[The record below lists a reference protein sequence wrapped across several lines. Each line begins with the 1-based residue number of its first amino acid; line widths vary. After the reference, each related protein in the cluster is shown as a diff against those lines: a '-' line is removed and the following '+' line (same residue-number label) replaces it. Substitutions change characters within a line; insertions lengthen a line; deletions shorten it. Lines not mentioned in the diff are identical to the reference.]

1 MTYRA
6 DEFLSALADVWRDS
20 VSCIKRLFAVLAL
33 TAALMMLGGCA
44 NNGSK
49 STSYTIYYK
58 SSSGTSLYEV
68 SYVPSAETFDEMMT
82 ELMTQMATVPE
93 DALYASTIPET
104 VVYQGYERG
113 IDALRID
120 FSSEYYEM
128 SNTTEVLLR
137 AAVVKTICQI
147 PGVTKIMI
155 TVDSR
160 QLVDA
165 DGEAVAAM
173 DAESFI
179 DTKNGGIN
187 SYQSASLVLYFPNQ
201 DGTKLKKEVR
211 NVDYSSNMVLGR
223 VIVEQL
229 IAGSEYSDR
238 RAVLNSSTEIV
249 DVSEK
254 NGICTLNF
262 SEEFNQAPAENAPSA
277 EAALYA
283 IVNSICETSDTIN
296 GVKITIE
303 GSSNVLFWDEI
314 DLNNVFIMNQEII
327 EMETLES
334 GEAEGEP
341 NLEET
346 EEAGNADEAEEDA
359 DSGETETGEDLAGS
373 TAEARSAGEDASDTS
388 VSGVSTDA
396 GSTGTDASADA
407 ETFVSDAS
415 GNAGTS
421 GTDTSADAG
430 ATGTD
435 ASADVGSTGSDTS
448 ADAGSSGSDASAG
461 VDSSVSDSS
470 DESTSSGTDPAGND
484 SGEAEASAEDASDNN
499 GVLAGVD

>member
-1 MTYRA
+1 M
-6 DEFLSALADVWRDS
+6 
-20 VSCIKRLFAVLAL
+20 SCIKRIIAVLAL
-33 TAALMMLGGCA
+33 ITALLMLGGCA
-44 NNGSK
+44 GDGSRN
-49 STSYTIYYK
+49 TSYTIYYK

-82 ELMTQMATVPE
+82 ELMTQMSVVGE
-93 DALYASTIPET
+93 DAGYVSTIPET

-128 SNTTEVLLR
+128 DNTTEVLLR

-155 TVDSR
+155 TVDSV
-160 QLVDA
+160 QLVDS
-165 DGEAVAAM
+165 DGETVAAM

-238 RAVLNSSTEIV
+238 RAVLNSSTEIL

-262 SEEFNQAPAENAPSA
+262 SETVNQAPTENAPLA

-283 IVNSICETSDTIN
+283 IVNSICETSDTIS
-296 GVKITIE
+296 GVKITVE

-314 DLNNVFIMNQEII
+314 DLNNVFVMNQDMI
-327 EMETLES
+327 ETETLES

-341 NLEET
+341 SAEETQAVRTADGAEDTSDTAET
-346 EEAGNADEAEEDA
+346 EEGSSESGTEAGALDGVSDSSMSDLSGDEESSAAGLSENTNSSAPELSEDA
-359 DSGETETGEDLAGS
+359 DS
-373 TAEARSAGEDASDTS
+373 SAPD
-388 VSGVSTDA
+388 VS
-396 GSTGTDASADA
+396 
-407 ETFVSDAS
+407 E
-415 GNAGTS
+415 
-421 GTDTSADAG
+421 
-430 ATGTD
+430 
-435 ASADVGSTGSDTS
+435 
-448 ADAGSSGSDASAG
+448 DAGSSGVEFAENGSDGTEFSKEN
-461 VDSSVSDSS
+461 SSI
-470 DESTSSGTDPAGND
+470 E
-484 SGEAEASAEDASDNN
+484 EDALDNN

>member
-1 MTYRA
+1 M
-6 DEFLSALADVWRDS
+6 
-20 VSCIKRLFAVLAL
+20 SCIKRIFAVLAL
-33 TAALMMLGGCA
+33 TAILLMLGGCA
-44 NNGSK
+44 DNGSK
-49 STSYTIYYK
+49 NTSYTIYYK
-58 SSSGTSLYEV
+58 SSTGTSLYEV

-82 ELMTQMATVPE
+82 ELMTQMSVIPE
-93 DALYASTIPET
+93 DAGYVSTIPET

-155 TVDSR
+155 TVDSE

-165 DGEAVAAM
+165 DGEVVAAM

-238 RAVLNSSTEIV
+238 RNVLNSSTEII

-254 NGICTLNF
+254 NGICTLNL
-262 SEEFNQAPAENAPSA
+262 SEEFNQTPAENAPSA

-283 IVNSICETSDTIN
+283 IVNSICETSDTIS
-296 GVKITIE
+296 GVRITVE

-314 DLNNVFIMNQEII
+314 DLNDVFILNQEII
-327 EMETLES
+327 ETETLES

-341 NLEET
+341 TAEET
-346 EEAGNADEAEEDA
+346 EIVQTADEEGEAEESPDTA
-359 DSGETETGEDLAGS
+359 GTEDDLTENGTETGDNV
-373 TAEARSAGEDASDTS
+373 SDTS
-388 VSGVSTDA
+388 VS
-396 GSTGTDASADA
+396 DASQDAD
-407 ETFVSDAS
+407 
-415 GNAGTS
+415 TS
-421 GTDTSADAG
+421 GTDTSGNADSSWA
-430 ATGTD
+430 
-435 ASADVGSTGSDTS
+435 DTS
-448 ADAGSSGSDASAG
+448 ENAGSSGSDTLQDAAPSGSA
-461 VDSSVSDSS
+461 VS
-470 DESTSSGTDPAGND
+470 ENAGASGTDLAGD
-484 SGEAEASAEDASDNN
+484 GSDEAETSADDASDNN
-499 GVLAGVD
+499 GVLAGAD